1 MPFDQIQVRDYAVVI
16 HAGNDE
22 WTWQVMDF
30 DARIAAQGE
39 APDRESAWRSGMFA
53 AGAVGAFARIGR
65 LLQEKKTAESR
76 IGGNAQKGWD
86 LYSVT
91 LRS

>member
-1 MPFDQIQVRDYAVVI
+1 MPFAQIQMNDYAVVI
-16 HAGNDE
+16 HAGNDA

-30 DARIAAQGE
+30 DARVAASGE

-65 LLQEKKTAESR
+65 R
-76 IGGNAQKGWD
+76 G
-86 LYSVT
+86 
-91 LRS
+91 